1 MFTIIYFMKNNEIF
15 IFTPYITLGNLLKL
29 TGKISFGGEAKIFLL
44 ENKVLVNNIIENRR
58 GRKIYPNDI
67 VNIDKDYFFIKIRG
81 E

>member
-1 MFTIIYFMKNNEIF
+1 MKNKEIF
-15 IFTPYITLGNLLKL
+15 IFTPYITLGNLLKI
-29 TGKISFGGEAKIFLL
+29 TGVINVGGEAKIFLL
-44 ENKVLVNNIIENRR
+44 NNKVLVNNVVENRR